1 MTTVP
6 LPPNSLIG
14 ILGGGQ
20 LGMMLAQAAHK
31 LGYTTLVWAQSPDEC
46 AVKVATHAIIAPFD
60 DSSACTDF
68 VLRIQAAS
76 LESENIP
83 PELVA
88 VISRFTRICPSS
100 TILRIASSRI
110 EEKRV
115 LGMLGIPVGPHRV
128 ITSIEVLRESD
139 FTEFVFPAILK
150 RATGGYDGRGQCE
163 VKTASDLEATFQ
175 SLGTVP
181 CVLETKIDL
190 KCEVSVVVARTGSGE
205 TVVYPVIQNWH
216 RDGILVRS
224 QCPGPDVT
232 ARIEQDAQAYATR
245 IALELKLV
253 GILVVEMFVMDDDT
267 VLVNELAPRPHNSG
281 HGTIEASVTS
291 QFEQLVRITA
301 DLPLGSVELSS
312 GWEMGNFIGLTYEE
326 ACVLFPEGAIPIW
339 YGKESRPGRKVGHW
353 TRLLP
358 FS

>member
-31 LGYTTLVWAQSPDEC
+31 LGYITLVWAQSSDEC
-46 AVKVATHAIIAPFD
+46 AVQVATDAIIASFD
-60 DSSACTDF
+60 DLAARDEF
-68 VLRIQAAS
+68 IARIQTAT

-83 PELVA
+83 PVLVA
-88 VISRFTRICPSS
+88 VISQFTRICPSS
-100 TILRIASSRI
+100 SILRIASNRI
-110 EEKRV
+110 EEKRM

-128 ITSIEVLRESD
+128 ITSIEALRESD

-163 VKTASDLEATFQ
+163 VATSSDLEAAFQ
-175 SLGTVP
+175 SLGAVP
-181 CVLETKIDL
+181 CVLETKIYL
-190 KCEVSVVVARTGSGE
+190 KCEVSVIVARTGSGE
-205 TVVYPVIQNWH
+205 TAVYPVIQNWH

-232 ARIEQDAQAYATR
+232 ECIERNAQAYAIQITH
-245 IALELKLV
+245 ELKLV
-253 GILVVEMFVMDDDT
+253 GILVVEMFVMDDGT

-281 HGTIEASVTS
+281 HGTTEACVTS
-291 QFEQLVRITA
+291 QFEQLIRITA
-301 DLPLGSVELSS
+301 DLPLGSVELTS
-312 GWEMGNFIGLTYEE
+312 GWEMGNFIGATYEE
-326 ACVLFPEGAIPIW
+326 ACILFPEGATSIW
-339 YGKESRPGRKVGHW
+339 YGKEPRPGRKVGHW
-353 TRLLP
+353 TMLLP
-358 FS
+358 IN